1 MIPFELVSIFIDLQ
15 RPDARLAA
23 TEKLARYAGVA
34 QVLLFGRD
42 AEVGIFLPA
51 PGLPQTLRAG
61 RRWQDFLRQCAEAG
75 CAEASL
81 PTAEAGIDSPGWGQC
96 DSESNAIIVFLGA
109 NPAAP
114 ARAAIAALLPLLGA
128 KLAGE
133 LAELAAAGLAAAARE
148 SHRRASE
155 LNAALDVSRR
165 ELQSAYQRAEDEL
178 VSRREAESRLREADR
193 RKDEFLAMLAHEL
206 RNPLAPI
213 GMAAKVLRF
222 GQATPERVKQ
232 TCEIIDRQIAHMAS
246 LLDDLLDVSR
256 VTHGRVV
263 LAQELHDMRAI
274 VRDAVEQA
282 RPLVD
287 ARRHQLSLAL
297 PAQAAQVIGDSTRLV
312 QIMTNLL
319 NNATKYTPPG
329 GSIALELT
337 QDASMVQIV
346 VRDNGIGID
355 AALLPHVFDLFV
367 QGERSSDRAQ
377 GGLGVGLAL
386 VKSLVER
393 HGGSISVTSAGQGA
407 GSAFTVRL
415 PRAHDAVPAS
425 AAPRQ
430 GDTVETRVLD
440 ILIVD
445 DNADAADTLSM
456 YLATVG
462 HQLHV
467 AYEGHAALALAA
479 QAAPD
484 VLLLDIGLPDI
495 DGYELAQRFRA
506 LPQTAQ
512 ATLVALTGYG
522 QHSDRE
528 RSMAAGFD
536 HHLTKPVDVAAL
548 LRLLANVPERPSGHD
563 ERQRGIASETR
574 PPYSG

>member
-23 TEKLARYAGVA
+23 AEKLAHHAGVSGA
-34 QVLLFGRD
+34 LLFGRD
-42 AEVGIFLPA
+42 AELGIFLPA
-51 PGLPQTLRAG
+51 PGMPQTLRAG
-61 RRWQDFLRQCAEAG
+61 RRWQDFLCRCAEAG
-75 CAEASL
+75 SAEASL
-81 PTAEAGIDSPGWGQC
+81 PLAGTGEDAPVWGLC
-96 DSESNAIIVFLGA
+96 DAGGSAIVVFLGTE
-109 NPAAP
+109 PAAP

-148 SHRRASE
+148 SNRRASE

-165 ELQSAYQRAEDEL
+165 ELQSAYQRIEEEL
-178 VSRREAESRLREADR
+178 VSRRAAETRLREADR

-213 GMAAKVLRF
+213 GMAARILRL
-222 GQATPERVKQ
+222 GQATPERLSQ
-232 TCEIIDRQIAHMAS
+232 TCEIIDRQVAHMAS
-246 LLDDLLDVSR
+246 LLNDLLDVSR
-256 VTHGRVV
+256 VTRGRVV
-263 LAQELHDMRAI
+263 LTQELLDMRAI

-282 RPLVD
+282 RPLID
-287 ARRHQLSLAL
+287 ARRHRLSLAL
-297 PAQAAQVIGDSTRLV
+297 PTQAAPVIGDSTRLI
-312 QIMTNLL
+312 QIITNLL
-319 NNATKYTPPG
+319 NNASKYTSHG

-337 QDASMVQIV
+337 QDASMVQLV
-346 VRDNGIGID
+346 VRDDGMGIE

-393 HGGSISVTSAGQGA
+393 HGGSIGAASAGHGA
-407 GSAFTVRL
+407 GSEFTVRL
-415 PRAHDAVPAS
+415 PRAHRAASLPVLPQQDDASEGRA
-425 AAPRQ
+425 
-430 GDTVETRVLD
+430 LD

-456 YLATVG
+456 YLGTVG
-462 HQLHV
+462 HQPRV
-467 AYEGHAALALAA
+467 AYEGQGALVLAA

-484 VLLLDIGLPDI
+484 VLLLDIGLPDV
-495 DGYELAQRFRA
+495 DGYALAQRFRA
-506 LPQTAQ
+506 LPHTAN
-512 ATLVALTGYG
+512 ATLIALTGYG
-522 QHSDRE
+522 QHADRE
-528 RSMAAGFD
+528 RSLAAGFD

-548 LRLLANVPERPSGHD
+548 LRLLAKVSERGAAGMQKAHEP
-563 ERQRGIASETR
+563 
-574 PPYSG
+574 

>member
-15 RPDARLAA
+15 RTDARLAA
-23 TEKLARYAGVA
+23 SGELARYAGVA
-34 QVLLFGRD
+34 QVRLFGRD
-42 AEVGIFLPA
+42 AELGMFLPA
-51 PGLPQTLRAG
+51 PGMPQTLRNG
-61 RRWQDFLRQCAEAG
+61 KRWQDFLRRCAETG
-75 CAEASL
+75 RAEAAL
-81 PTAEAGIDSPGWGQC
+81 PSAGAEVDLPAWGQC
-96 DSESNAIIVFLGA
+96 DSEGKTIVVFLGA
-109 NPAAP
+109 EPAAP

-133 LAELAAAGLAAAARE
+133 LAERAAAGLAAAARE

-165 ELQSAYQRAEDEL
+165 ELQSAYQRLEDEL
-178 VSRREAESRLREADR
+178 VSRREAEARLREADR

-213 GMAAKVLRF
+213 GMAAKVLRL

-256 VTHGRVV
+256 VTRGRVV

-282 RPLVD
+282 RPLVE
-287 ARRHQLSLAL
+287 ARRHRLSLAL
-297 PAQAAQVIGDSTRLV
+297 PAQAALVIGDSTRLV
-312 QIMTNLL
+312 QVMTNLL

-337 QDASMVQIV
+337 QDASTVQIV
-346 VRDNGIGID
+346 VRDDGIGID
-355 AALLPHVFDLFV
+355 AVLLPHVFDLFV

-393 HGGSISVTSAGQGA
+393 HGGSISAASAGPGA
-407 GSAFTVRL
+407 GSEFTVRL
-415 PRAHDAVPAS
+415 PRAQGTAPDPAL
-425 AAPRQ
+425 PQQ
-430 GDTVETRVLD
+430 GDAAEGRALD

-445 DNADAADTLSM
+445 DNADAADTLAM
-456 YLATVG
+456 YLGTVG
-462 HQLHV
+462 HQPHV
-467 AYEGHAALALAA
+467 AYEGHGALALAA
-479 QAAPD
+479 EAAPD

-495 DGYELAQRFRA
+495 DGYELAQCFRA
-506 LPQTAQ
+506 LPQTAH
-512 ATLVALTGYG
+512 ATLIALTGYG
-522 QHSDRE
+522 QHSDRA
-528 RSMAAGFD
+528 RSVAAGFD
-536 HHLTKPVDVAAL
+536 HHLTKPVDVATL
-548 LRLLANVPERPSGHD
+548 LRLLANVSERPSGHGERRHGIPD
-563 ERQRGIASETR
+563 EKPR
-574 PPYSG
+574 

>member
-1 MIPFELVSIFIDLQ
+1 MIPLQLVSIFIDLQ
-15 RPDARLAA
+15 RPDVRCVAA
-23 TEKLARYAGVA
+23 NQLARYAGVA
-34 QVLLFGRD
+34 QVLIFGKD

-61 RRWQDFLRQCAEAG
+61 GRWQDFLRRCSEAG
-75 CAEASL
+75 SAEASL
-81 PTAEAGIDSPGWGQC
+81 PSPESEAEIPVWGQS
-96 DSESNAIIVFLGA
+96 DSEGDVIVVFLGA
-109 NPAAP
+109 EPSAP
-114 ARAAIAALLPLLGA
+114 ARAPITALLPLLGA

-165 ELQSAYQRAEDEL
+165 ELQSAYQRVESEL
-178 VSRREAESRLREADR
+178 VSRREAEAKLRDADR

-213 GMAAKVLRF
+213 GMAAKILRL
-222 GQATPERVKQ
+222 GQTSPERVGQ
-232 TCEIIDRQIAHMAS
+232 TCEIIDRQIRHMTR

-256 VTHGRVV
+256 VTRGRVV
-263 LAQELHDMRAI
+263 LTQELIDMGAI

-287 ARRHQLSLAL
+287 ARRHHLSLAL
-297 PAQAAQVIGDSTRLV
+297 PAQAAHVYGDSTRLI
-312 QIMTNLL
+312 QIVTNLL
-319 NNATKYTPPG
+319 NNATKYTPQG
-329 GSIALELT
+329 GVIELELT
-337 QDASMVQIV
+337 QDASTVQVV
-346 VRDNGIGID
+346 VRDNGMGID

-367 QGERSSDRAQ
+367 QGDRSSDRAQ

-393 HGGSISVTSAGQGA
+393 HGGSISAASAGEGA
-407 GSAFTVRL
+407 GSEFTIRL
-415 PRAHDAVPAS
+415 PRAHDNVPTLAL
-425 AAPRQ
+425 PQQ
-430 GDTVETRVLD
+430 GDTADIQALD

-456 YLATVG
+456 YLSTMG
-462 HQLHV
+462 HQLRV
-467 AYEGHAALALAA
+467 AYEGHSALGLAA
-479 QAAPD
+479 EAAPD

-495 DGYELAQRFRA
+495 DGYELAQRVRA
-506 LPQTAQ
+506 LPQTAH
-512 ATLVALTGYG
+512 ATLIALTGYG
-522 QHSDRE
+522 QHADRE
-528 RSMAAGFD
+528 RSVAAGFN

-548 LRLLANVPERPSGHD
+548 LHFLRNVSK
-563 ERQRGIASETR
+563 
-574 PPYSG
+574 

>member
-1 MIPFELVSIFIDLQ
+1 MIPFELVSIFIELQ
-15 RPDARLAA
+15 KPDARLVAA
-23 TEKLARYAGVA
+23 TRLARYAGVA
-34 QVLLFGRD
+34 QVLLFGKD

-61 RRWQDFLRQCAEAG
+61 GRWQDFLRRCAEAG
-75 CAEASL
+75 SAEAAL
-81 PTAEAGIDSPGWGQC
+81 PSAESEADIPVWGQS
-96 DSESNAIIVFLGA
+96 DSEGKVIVVFLGA
-109 NPAAP
+109 EPAAP
-114 ARAAIAALLPLLGA
+114 ARAPITALLPLLGA

-165 ELQSAYQRAEDEL
+165 ELQAAYQRVETEL
-178 VSRREAESRLREADR
+178 VSRREAEAKLRDADR

-213 GMAAKVLRF
+213 GMAAKILRL
-222 GQATPERVKQ
+222 GQTTPERVKQ
-232 TCEIIDRQIAHMAS
+232 TCEIIDRQIRHMTS

-256 VTHGRVV
+256 VTRGRVV
-263 LAQELHDMRAI
+263 LTQELLDMGAI

-287 ARRHQLSLAL
+287 ARRHHLSLAL
-297 PAQAAQVIGDSTRLV
+297 PAQAAQVCGDSTRLV
-312 QIMTNLL
+312 QIVTNLL
-319 NNATKYTPPG
+319 NNATKYTPQG
-329 GSIALELT
+329 GVIELELT
-337 QDASMVQIV
+337 QDASTVQV
-346 VRDNGIGID
+346 LVRDNGIGID

-367 QGERSSDRAQ
+367 QGDRSSDRAQ

-393 HGGSISVTSAGQGA
+393 HGGSISAASAGKGA
-407 GSAFTVRL
+407 GSEFTIRL
-415 PRAHDAVPAS
+415 PRAHEVAPTPAL
-425 AAPRQ
+425 PRQ
-430 GDTVETRVLD
+430 GDTADTPALD

-456 YLATVG
+456 YLGTMG
-462 HQLHV
+462 HQLRV
-467 AYEGHAALALAA
+467 AYGGHSALALAA
-479 QAAPD
+479 ETAPD

-495 DGYELAQRFRA
+495 DGYELAQRVRA
-506 LPQTAQ
+506 MPHTTH
-512 ATLVALTGYG
+512 ATLIALTGYG

-528 RSMAAGFD
+528 RSVAAGFN
-536 HHLTKPVDVAAL
+536 HHLTKPVDVAML
-548 LRLLANVPERPSGHD
+548 LRLLRSVSKRPSRH
-563 ERQRGIASETR
+563 R
-574 PPYSG
+574 

>member
-1 MIPFELVSIFIDLQ
+1 MIPLELVSIFIDLQ
-15 RPDARLAA
+15 RPEARLAA
-23 TEKLARYAGVA
+23 TGKLASYAGVA

-51 PGLPQTLRAG
+51 PGMPQTLRG
-61 RRWQDFLRQCAEAG
+61 GKRWQDFLRRCLDAG
-75 CAEASL
+75 CAEALL
-81 PTAEAGIDSPGWGQC
+81 PRADTEADSPAWGQC
-96 DSESNAIIVFLGA
+96 DASGKAIVVFLGA
-109 NPAAP
+109 EPAAA
-114 ARAAIAALLPLLGA
+114 ARTAITALLPLLGA

-133 LAELAAAGLAAAARE
+133 LAELAAAGLAAAARD

-178 VSRREAESRLREADR
+178 VSRREAEARLREADR

-213 GMAAKVLRF
+213 GMAAKFLRL

-256 VTHGRVV
+256 VTRGHVT
-263 LAQELHDMRAI
+263 LAQELQDMRTI

-282 RPLVD
+282 RPLVE
-287 ARRHQLSLAL
+287 ARRHHLSLAM
-297 PAQAAQVIGDSTRLV
+297 PAQPAQVVGDGTRLV
-312 QIMTNLL
+312 QIITNLL

-329 GSIALELT
+329 GVIALELT
-337 QDASMVQIV
+337 QNDSMVQVV
-346 VRDNGIGID
+346 VRDDGIGID

-393 HGGSISVTSAGQGA
+393 HGGSISAASAGQGA
-407 GSAFTVRL
+407 GSEFTVRL
-415 PRAHDAVPAS
+415 PRAHGVAPALAS
-425 AAPRQ
+425 PRQ
-430 GDTVETRVLD
+430 CETAEIRGLD

-456 YLATVG
+456 YLGTVG
-462 HQLHV
+462 HRLRV

-479 QAAPD
+479 EAAPD

-495 DGYELAQRFRA
+495 DGYELAQRLRA
-506 LPQTAQ
+506 LPQTAH
-512 ATLVALTGYG
+512 ATLIALTGYG

-528 RSMAAGFD
+528 RSIAAGFD
-536 HHLTKPVDVAAL
+536 HHFTKPVDVAAL
-548 LRLLANVPERPSGHD
+548 LRLLANVSARAPGHAGL
-563 ERQRGIASETR
+563 QRAIPHA
-574 PPYSG
+574 

>member
-23 TEKLARYAGVA
+23 THQLARYAGVA
-34 QVLLFGRD
+34 QVLVFGRD
-42 AEVGIFLPA
+42 AEVGLFLPA

-61 RRWQDFLRQCAEAG
+61 RRWQDFLRQCAD
-75 CAEASL
+75 
-81 PTAEAGIDSPGWGQC
+81 AGIAESFLPSLESEADSPVWGQC
-96 DSESNAIIVFLGA
+96 DSAGNTIVVFMGMQ
-109 NPAAP
+109 PAAP

-133 LAELAAAGLAAAARE
+133 RAELAAAGLAAAARD

-155 LNAALDVSRR
+155 LNTALDVSRR
-165 ELQSAYQRAEDEL
+165 ELQAAYQRVESEL
-178 VSRREAESRLREADR
+178 VSRREAEAKLRDADR

-213 GMAAKVLRF
+213 GMAAKILQL
-222 GQATPERVKQ
+222 GQATPARVKQ
-232 TCEIIDRQIAHMAS
+232 TCEIIERQIGHMTS

-256 VTHGRVV
+256 VTGGLVT
-263 LAQELHDMRAI
+263 LAQELHDMGAI
-274 VRDAVEQA
+274 VKDAVEQA
-282 RPLVD
+282 RPLID
-287 ARRHQLSLAL
+287 ARRHRLSLAL
-297 PAQAAQVIGDSTRLV
+297 PTQAALVRGDSTRLV
-312 QIMTNLL
+312 QIVTNLL
-319 NNATKYTPPG
+319 NNATKYTPNDG
-329 GSIALELT
+329 VIALELT
-337 QDASMVQIV
+337 QDASMVQIL

-367 QGERSSDRAQ
+367 QGERSPDRAQ

-393 HGGSISVTSAGQGA
+393 HGGSVSAASAGQGA
-407 GSAFTVRL
+407 GSEFIIRL
-415 PRAHDAVPAS
+415 PRAQGVAPAL
-425 AAPRQ
+425 ARPQQ
-430 GDTVETRVLD
+430 GDTAGSGALD

-456 YLATVG
+456 FLSTVG
-462 HQLHV
+462 HQLRV
-467 AYEGHAALALAA
+467 AYEGRSALALAA
-479 QAAPD
+479 EAAPD

-506 LPQTAQ
+506 LPQTAH
-512 ATLVALTGYG
+512 ATLIALTGYG

-528 RSMAAGFD
+528 RSIASGFN

-548 LRLLANVPERPSGHD
+548 LRLLATVADKPVKYGELHEAIPKPAAACGF
-563 ERQRGIASETR
+563 
-574 PPYSG
+574 